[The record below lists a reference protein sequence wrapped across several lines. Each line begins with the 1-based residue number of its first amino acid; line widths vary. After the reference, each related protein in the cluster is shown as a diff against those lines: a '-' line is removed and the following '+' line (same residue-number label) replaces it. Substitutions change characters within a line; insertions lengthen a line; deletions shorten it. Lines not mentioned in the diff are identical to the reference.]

1 MRTKPFFFMHIIHR
15 GIVSKSYKENCLE
28 SFRASFKK
36 RFGIETDIHSTRDK
50 KFVCFH
56 DFTLKRIFKISKSIK
71 NINYEDLK
79 KIKNKN
85 FEIPQL
91 KEVLKISKNKFPVF
105 IEIKPLFNKK
115 LLSNLIKE
123 TRGFKKCTFISFK
136 HENIYNLLKLNSKL
150 SVGLSFSNK
159 SSVKSILKSSL
170 NKKIKYLILD
180 KKFLNSRRIQ
190 TINKEKYYYTIKN
203 KKEFLKYEKDNN
215 LIFENL

>member
-1 MRTKPFFFMHIIHR
+1 MHIIHR

-36 RFGIETDIHSTRDK
+36 RFGIETDIHSTKDK

-85 FEIPQL
+85 FQIPPL

-105 IEIKPLFNKK
+105 IEIKPLFDKE

-123 TRGFKKCTFISFK
+123 TRSFKKCTFISFK

-180 KKFLNSRRIQ
+180 KKFLNNEKINK
-190 TINKEKYYYTIKN
+190 TNKEKYYYTIKS
-203 KKEFLKYEKDNN
+203 KKEFLKYNENNN

>member
-1 MRTKPFFFMHIIHR
+1 MHIIHR
-15 GIVSKSYKENCLE
+15 GIVNKNYKENCLT
-28 SFRASFKK
+28 SFQASFEK
-36 RFGIETDIHSTRDK
+36 RFGIETDIHSTKDK

-85 FEIPQL
+85 FQIPPL
-91 KEVLKISKNKFPVF
+91 KEVLKISKKKFPIF
-105 IEIKPLFNKK
+105 IEIKPLFNKE

-123 TRGFKKCTFISFK
+123 TRSFKKCTFISFK

-159 SSVKSILKSSL
+159 SSIKSILKSSL

-180 KKFLNSRRIQ
+180 KKFLDNKKVQLMS
-190 TINKEKYYYTIKN
+190 KEKYYYTIKTR
-203 KKEFLKYEKDNN
+203 KEFLKYNENNN

>member
-1 MRTKPFFFMHIIHR
+1 MHIIHR
-15 GIVSKSYKENCLE
+15 GIVNKSYKENCLE
-28 SFRASFKK
+28 AFRAAFKK
-36 RFGIETDIHSTRDK
+36 RFGIETDIHSTKDK

-85 FEIPQL
+85 FQIPPL
-91 KEVLKISKNKFPVF
+91 KEVLKISKKKFPIF
-105 IEIKPLFNKK
+105 IEIKPLFNKE

-123 TRGFKKCTFISFK
+123 TRSFKKCTFISFK

-159 SSVKSILKSSL
+159 SSIKSILKSSL

-190 TINKEKYYYTIKN
+190 IINKEKYYYTIKN

>member
-1 MRTKPFFFMHIIHR
+1 MHIIHR
-15 GIVSKSYKENCLE
+15 GIVNKSYKENCLE

-36 RFGIETDIHSTRDK
+36 RFGIETDIHSTKDK

-85 FEIPQL
+85 FQIPPL
-91 KEVLKISKNKFPVF
+91 KEVLKISKDKFPIF
-105 IEIKPLFNKK
+105 IEIKPLFNKE

-123 TRGFKKCTFISFK
+123 TRSFKKCTFISFK

-180 KKFLNSRRIQ
+180 KKFLNNEKINK
-190 TINKEKYYYTIKN
+190 TNKEKYYYTIKS
-203 KKEFLKYEKDNN
+203 KKEFLKYNENNN

>member
-1 MRTKPFFFMHIIHR
+1 MHIIHR
-15 GIVSKSYKENCLE
+15 GIVNKSYKENCLK

-36 RFGIETDIHSTRDK
+36 RFGIETDIHSTKDK

-85 FEIPQL
+85 FQIPPL
-91 KEVLKISKNKFPVF
+91 KEVLKISKKKFPIF
-105 IEIKPLFNKK
+105 IEIKPLFNKE
-115 LLSNLIKE
+115 LLSNLIEE
-123 TRGFKKCTFISFK
+123 TRGFKKCIFISFK

-150 SVGLSFSNK
+150 SVGLSFSYK
-159 SSVKSILKSSL
+159 SSIKSILKSSL
-170 NKKIKYLILD
+170 NKRVKFLILD
-180 KKFLNSRRIQ
+180 KKFLNNGKIQ
-190 TINKEKYYYTIKN
+190 MINKEKYYYTIKS
-203 KKEFLKYEKDNN
+203 KKEFLKYNKNNN